1 MSDWKAKRR
10 TDGWADKLIWLTP
23 DAVAALAELK
33 PLFPGDSEGDILS
46 RALVYMAEHAEA
58 HRTTAAPSVEE
69 RLQRLERAHNDEALS
84 ILADRVDTLEF
95 DMENVKAGGG
105 LVKPRGPGAGSVQ
118 RTGGGK
124 RVSRWQAELVDFTAR
139 KMLLWGSD
147 FNTSECWRQMQ
158 QQGIEAHAQGS
169 GFYTWLSKPANRADV
184 EERMRE
190 LREEQARENARK
202 VAEDEAPD
210 VPF

>member
-10 TDGWADKLIWLTP
+10 ADGWADKLIWLTP
-23 DAVAALAELK
+23 DAVAALAVLK
-33 PLFPGDSEGDILS
+33 PVFPGESEGDILS
-46 RALVYMAEHAEA
+46 RAVVYLAEHADA

-69 RLQRLERAHNDEALS
+69 RLRALESAVREMQAAP
-84 ILADRVDTLEF
+84 A
-95 DMENVKAGGG
+95 A
-105 LVKPRGPGAGSVQ
+105 KPKGAGAGSVQ

-124 RVSRWQAELVDFTAR
+124 RVSRWQSELVDYTAR
-139 KMLLWGSD
+139 MMLRWGSD
-147 FNTSECWRQMQ
+147 FNTSACWRLMQ
-158 QQGIEAHAQGS
+158 QDGIEAHAQAS

-202 VAEDEAPD
+202 VAEDEAAAKAAQPAEQEWF
-210 VPF
+210 PFDPIPEGKQ

>member
-10 TDGWADKLIWLTP
+10 AAGWADKLVWITP

-46 RALVYMAEHAEA
+46 RALVYMAEHADA

-69 RLQRLERAHNDEALS
+69 RLRALEGEVAAL
-84 ILADRVDTLEF
+84 
-95 DMENVKAGGG
+95 KAGGG
-105 LVKPRGPGAGSVQ
+105 AAKPRGAGAGSVQ

-124 RVSRWQAELVDFTAR
+124 RVSRWQAELVNFTAAL
-139 KMLLWGSD
+139 KLKWGSD
-147 FNTSECWRQMQ
+147 FNTSACWRLMQ
-158 QQGIEAHAQGS
+158 QEGIEAHAQAS
-169 GFYTWLSKPANRADV
+169 GFYTWLSKPANAADV

-202 VAEDEAPD
+202 VAEDDAAAKPAEKEWF
-210 VPF
+210 PFDPIPEGER

>member
-10 TDGWADKLIWLTP
+10 AAGWQDKLLWLTP

-69 RLQRLERAHNDEALS
+69 RLNALESEIAAL
-84 ILADRVDTLEF
+84 
-95 DMENVKAGGG
+95 KAGGG
-105 LVKPRGPGAGSVQ
+105 AARPRGAGAGSVQ

-124 RVSRWQAELVDFTAR
+124 RVSRWQSELVDFTAR

-184 EERMRE
+184 DARVHE
-190 LREEQARENARK
+190 LFEEQTRENARK

>member
-10 TDGWADKLIWLTP
+10 ADGWADKLIWLTP

-33 PLFPGDSEGDILS
+33 PLFPGDSEGDISS

-69 RLQRLERAHNDEALS
+69 RLRALEGAVREMQATPA
-84 ILADRVDTLEF
+84 A
-95 DMENVKAGGG
+95 
-105 LVKPRGPGAGSVQ
+105 KPKGPGSGSVQ

-124 RVSRWQAELVDFTAR
+124 RVSRWQAELVEFTAR

-184 EERMRE
+184 DARVHE
-190 LREEQARENARK
+190 LFEEQTRENARK
-202 VAEDEAPD
+202 VAEDEALD

>member
-10 TDGWADKLIWLTP
+10 ADGWADKLIWLTP
-23 DAVAALAELK
+23 DAVAALAVLK
-33 PLFPGDSEGDILS
+33 PLFTGESEGDILS

-69 RLQRLERAHNDEALS
+69 RLQRLEHPYSVPAIGIIEERLNALEGEVAA
-84 ILADRVDTLEF
+84 L
-95 DMENVKAGGG
+95 KAGGG
-105 LVKPRGPGAGSVQ
+105 AARPRGAGAGSVQ

-184 EERMRE
+184 NARVHE
-190 LREEQARENARK
+190 LFEEQTRENARK